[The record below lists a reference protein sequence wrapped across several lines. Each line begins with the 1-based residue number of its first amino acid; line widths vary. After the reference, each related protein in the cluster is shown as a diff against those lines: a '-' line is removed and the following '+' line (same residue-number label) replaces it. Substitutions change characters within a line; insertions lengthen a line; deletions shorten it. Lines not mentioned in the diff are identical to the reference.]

1 MEQAKISSPT
11 HAHPQQAARGTR
23 PGGEAADAAAAP
35 GGFLALLAALDGS
48 FVDAGELGEAA
59 VVGAADTAPGSLGVK
74 SDAAPGLLDLSAIA
88 AALQGMAPPKDGV
101 VPQQTS
107 LGGRLADEGTSVSRW
122 SGALMGGNG
131 RQQGLVAETALLDGA
146 ADAKEA
152 ALQGPVAG
160 YGRILS
166 RMQSALAQ
174 RAPSGGTGLADG
186 AVGRAAQ
193 PAQVS
198 QGGLASP
205 SLAAHTLMGGV
216 AESTAA
222 VAGQSVSPLHERG
235 AGGVVGAF
243 TFDAI
248 APAIPGGQAA
258 SSALG
263 GDASGGGRSADGRS
277 ETGSWLAGAEGPRA
291 LETDA
296 VDAGAAFTDPA
307 QAAAEELVA
316 DQVTYWVNQKTQNA
330 ELTLHR
336 EGQPVE
342 VSVSLSGNEA
352 HVSFRS
358 DQAETREM
366 LDRSMAQLGDLLRG
380 EGLVLSGMSVGTSA
394 RDGTGSGNTDPQ
406 RQRDGG
412 RQAQVVSS
420 VSAREAAGAP
430 RAGSARDG
438 AVDVF
443 V

>member
-11 HAHPQQAARGTR
+11 HAHAPQAARGTR
-23 PGGEAADAAAAP
+23 SGGDAADAAAAP

-48 FVDAGELGEAA
+48 TVAAGDSAEMSVG
-59 VVGAADTAPGSLGVK
+59 GAADTAGGLLDAQP
-74 SDAAPGLLDLSAIA
+74 DAAPGVLDLSAIA
-88 AALQGMAPPKDGV
+88 AALQGMAPPTDGTLT
-101 VPQQTS
+101 QHTS
-107 LGGRLADEGTSVSRW
+107 LRGRFADEGTSVSRW

-152 ALQGPVAG
+152 VLQGPVAG

-174 RAPSGGTGLADG
+174 RAPSGGTGMADG

-193 PAQVS
+193 SAQVS
-198 QGGLASP
+198 HGGLASP
-205 SLAAHTLMGGV
+205 SLAPQNPVRGV
-216 AESTAA
+216 AETTAA
-222 VAGQSVSPLHERG
+222 AAGQPVSALHDRG
-235 AGGVVGAF
+235 AAGAAGTFALDAMAPVV
-243 TFDAI
+243 
-248 APAIPGGQAA
+248 PGGQVAA
-258 SSALG
+258 SALG
-263 GDASGGGRSADGRS
+263 SDASGGGRSADGRS
-277 ETGSWLAGAEGPRA
+277 EAASWLAGAEGPRTP
-291 LETDA
+291 ETDA
-296 VDAGAAFTDPA
+296 VDAGAAFADPA

-366 LDRSMAQLGDLLRG
+366 LDRSMTQLGDLLRG

-394 RDGTGSGNTDPQ
+394 RDGAGSGNADPQ

-420 VSAREAAGAP
+420 VSARETAGAP